1 MTKST
6 DSQDARQPCVRLAR
20 NLLGRPERLFYLCE
34 GAGARRYVWSTQR
47 QPCEFSVAD
56 AVGLAPL
63 LKLRVKELLSEG
75 VLTSSDGGEK
85 HHESVGGGFL
95 VFGVM
100 GGKHILYEEFLAT
113 FGGEHL
119 PD

>member
-1 MTKST
+1 MSE
-6 DSQDARQPCVRLAR
+6 SANPQGAHQLRVRLAR
-20 NLLGRPERLFYLCE
+20 DLLGRPERLFYLCQ
-34 GAGARRYVWSTQR
+34 GTGTRRYVWSTQR

-63 LKLRVKELLSEG
+63 LKFHIKELLPAS
-75 VLTSSDGGEK
+75 VHASADGGEK
-85 HHESVGGGFL
+85 HHEVVGGGIL

-100 GGKHILYEEFLAT
+100 GGKHVLYEEFLAT